1 MYEKF
6 FLPTVPYLFKFT
18 TQNLHSKQQVI
29 TQFPDRNPWE
39 RIHISAGRAEYIS
52 ERHKHTKQEQIRPQ
66 NQKHPGVSGQRGEIT
81 PLDFILSEL

>member
-66 NQKHPGVSGQRGEIT
+66 NQKTSWCQWAEGRNNAIRFYSQ
-81 PLDFILSEL
+81 